1 MGFKTFKTVTVTFF
15 SWKCVRTVVVVKK
28 NAESSS
34 TVDPRTWDRLVK
46 AQSENVAK
54 SERQDTIA
62 ENYVSLWIAI
72 SPERDMI
79 SIWNKKHFKGES
91 FLLPEAS
98 VVSRSNY
105 VLGIERRSKNKFK
118 WVYEKFEMNQF
129 WNNSMN
135 SMN

>member
-1 MGFKTFKTVTVTFF
+1 MYA
-15 SWKCVRTVVVVKK
+15 RLVVVKK

-54 SERQDTIA
+54 SERQDAIA

-79 SIWNKKHFKGES
+79 SIWNKKHFKGEG
-91 FLLPEAS
+91 FLFPKAS
-98 VVSRSNY
+98 VVSRYNY

>member
-1 MGFKTFKTVTVTFF
+1 MGFKTFKTVTYFF
-15 SWKCVRTVVVVKK
+15 FLEMCTHGSNGKKKCWVIVYRC
-28 NAESSS
+28 
-34 TVDPRTWDRLVK
+34 PRTWDRLVK

-54 SERQDTIA
+54 SERQDAIA

-79 SIWNKKHFKGES
+79 SIWNKKHFKGEG
-91 FLLPEAS
+91 FLLPKAS
-98 VVSRSNY
+98 VVSRYNY